1 MPVMRPLRLDA
12 TPECD
17 SVARKPVDELPV
29 LRYLFVIASICSLT
43 ACVDRSVTETVPD
56 ALRIGTPATVFA
68 ATTRAREADGTY
80 GARRA
85 EALRYLELT
94 VSIPPA
100 HTPGVLEFSYAK
112 PNPNKQFVLAEVT
125 EFSGPQDL
133 KSRLSGVEDVVIFVH
148 GYNATQTETA
158 FRAAQLSHDIGVPG
172 TTLIYSWPSQARGT
186 GYAYDLDSMLFARD
200 GLEQT
205 VRYLKSIGVK
215 RVILIAH
222 SMGGALSMEMMRQAE
237 LREPG
242 WSKRNLEGVI
252 LISPDLDV
260 DLFRSQMNSIKS
272 PPDPFV
278 VMVSK
283 KDKVLNVSARLR
295 GTADSERLGN
305 ISSVDALAEY
315 SINVIDT
322 TAFNSD
328 AGSSHFVAATSPA
341 LLAILSSVRR
351 VSNTFGPDRP
361 GIDVLAP
368 QQVRNTDGATEII
381 LTETGQARVISP

>member
-1 MPVMRPLRLDA
+1 M
-12 TPECD
+12 
-17 SVARKPVDELPV
+17 
-29 LRYLFVIASICSLT
+29 LRYLILCLTCLSLT
-43 ACVDRSVTETVPD
+43 ACVDRSVSETLPE
-56 ALRIGTPATVFA
+56 ALRVGTPATVFA
-68 ATTRAREADGTY
+68 TTTRAREPDGSY
-80 GARRA
+80 GSRRA

-94 VSIPPA
+94 VSIPPS
-100 HTPGVLEFSYAK
+100 HTPGELEFSYAD
-112 PNPNKQFVLAEVT
+112 PNPNKQFVLADVT

-133 KSRLSGVEDVVIFVH
+133 KSRLRGVEDVILFVH
-148 GYNATQTETA
+148 GYNATQSETA
-158 FRAAQLSHDIGVPG
+158 FRAAQLTHDIGIPG
-172 TTLIYSWPSQARGT
+172 STFIYSWPSQARGT

-200 GLEQT
+200 GLET
-205 VRYLKSIGVK
+205 TIRNLKAMGVK
-215 RVILIAH
+215 RVVLMAH

-283 KDKVLNVSARLR
+283 KDKVLNLSARLR
-295 GTADSERLGN
+295 GTADSQRLGN
-305 ISSVDALAEY
+305 ITSVDALAEY
-315 SINVIDT
+315 PINVIDT

-341 LLAILSSVRR
+341 LLAILSSVRS
-351 VSNTFGPDRP
+351 VSSTFGPDRP

-368 QQVRNTDGATEII
+368 PSTRNPDGATEIV
-381 LTETGQARVISP
+381 LTETGQAQVSAP

>member
-1 MPVMRPLRLDA
+1 M
-12 TPECD
+12 
-17 SVARKPVDELPV
+17 
-29 LRYLFVIASICSLT
+29 LRYLIIIASLCLLS
-43 ACVDRSVTETVPD
+43 ACADRTITEITPE
-56 ALRIGTPATVFA
+56 ALKVGTPATVFA
-68 ATTRAREADGTY
+68 ATTRAREGDGSY
-80 GARRA
+80 GSKRA

-94 VSIPPA
+94 VSIPPT
-100 HTPGVLEFSYAK
+100 HTPGTLEFSYAN
-112 PNPNKQFVLAEVT
+112 PNPKKQFVLADVT
-125 EFSGPQDL
+125 EFSGRQDL
-133 KSRLSGVEDVVIFVH
+133 KSRLHGVDDVVIFVH

-158 FRAAQLSHDIGVPG
+158 FRAAQLSHDIGIPG
-172 TTLIYSWPSQARGT
+172 TILIYSWPSQARGI

-205 VRYLKSIGVK
+205 IRFLRSSGVK

-242 WSKRNLEGVI
+242 WSNRNIEGVI

-260 DLFRSQMNSIKS
+260 DLFRSQMNSIKE

-283 KDKVLNVSARLR
+283 KDKILNVSARLR

-305 ISSVDALAEY
+305 ISSVDSLAKY
-315 SINVIDT
+315 PINVIDT

-341 LLAILSSVRR
+341 LLSILSSVRR
-351 VSNTFGPDRP
+351 VSSTFGPDRP
-361 GIDVLAP
+361 GIDVLVP
-368 QQVRNTDGATEII
+368 PSERSTDGATEIV
-381 LTETGQARVISP
+381 LTETGQAQVSTP

>member
-1 MPVMRPLRLDA
+1 M
-12 TPECD
+12 
-17 SVARKPVDELPV
+17 
-29 LRYLFVIASICSLT
+29 LRYLILVAHLCLLT
-43 ACVDRSVTETVPD
+43 ACVDRSVSKTVPE
-56 ALRIGTPATVFA
+56 ALKVGTPATVFA

-94 VSIPPA
+94 VSIPPS
-100 HTPGVLEFSYAK
+100 HTPGELKFSYANPK
-112 PNPNKQFVLAEVT
+112 PEKQFVMADIT
-125 EFSGPQDL
+125 EFSGPQEM
-133 KSRLSGVEDVVIFVH
+133 KSRLRGVEDVSIFVH
-148 GYNATQTETA
+148 GYNATQAETA
-158 FRAAQLSHDIGVPG
+158 FRAAQLSHDIGIPG

-205 VRYLKSIGVK
+205 VRYLKSMGVK
-215 RVILIAH
+215 RVIIIAH
-222 SMGGALSMEMMRQAE
+222 SMGGALTMEMMRQAE

-242 WSKRNLEGVI
+242 WSNRNLEGVI

-260 DLFRSQMNSIKS
+260 DLFRSQMNSIKT

-278 VMVSK
+278 VMVSQ
-283 KDKVLNVSARLR
+283 KDKVLNISSRLR
-295 GTADSERLGN
+295 GTADGERLGN
-305 ISSVDALAEY
+305 ISSAEALTEY
-315 SINVIDT
+315 PINVIDT

-351 VSNTFGPDRP
+351 VSSTFGPDRP
-361 GIDVLAP
+361 GIDVLVP
-368 QQVRNTDGATEII
+368 RSERNADGATEIV
-381 LTETGQARVISP
+381 LTETGQAQVTTP